1 MEIKGLTLERALVFP
16 SGLAILIAI
25 FAELKIDYMI
35 LAGGALREGL
45 IYNMLD
51 LPAKQNIR
59 AITLANIQHRF
70 QVDIEQ
76 ANRVKRLTEYFI
88 HN

>member
-1 MEIKGLTLERALVFP
+1 
-16 SGLAILIAI
+16 
-25 FAELKIDYMI
+25 MI

-59 AITLANIQHRF
+59 AVTLPNIQHRF
-70 QVDIEQ
+70 QV
-76 ANRVKRLTEYFI
+76 N
-88 HN
+88 